1 MESESNNSVIKQ
13 EENAIDVSLAIKTG
27 SDLQNLADKREDAQ
41 DRTRRDSS
49 SSESEQAD
57 KTHKDHI
64 DNRETPAATGKQTRL
79 SPKSSIYQRS
89 QSSPSSLTTHK
100 FGLRP
105 TPSPPR
111 LIIDHQTGDIV
122 ESYPD
127 QPVYLRTYQPLD
139 DDLTDGS
146 GQLEDS
152 LAHPNPP
159 PLSNRRQLEQYR
171 ELLAEQYGQAAIDLI
186 NDPAVASS
194 SAEASMSGADPNRQ
208 YSPYRPAIPPPHSG
222 QSGKGYF
229 VPPAGGHLFHQGD
242 SYEEEPQQQ
251 PASLSG
257 GHNAS
262 FKRALNKLN
271 ECKTDIALLE
281 EPEGQQRGLGD
292 GQMRITATS
301 AARANMLLSQQKQQ
315 QTNPGK
321 QNNKSMPQAAKLAHH
336 QLQQQPQQQ
345 HQHHKQQQIN
355 NHKGNIKQR
364 IRPSI
369 EDFSLYN
376 FCYIFHI
383 LLIVLVSSL
392 IIYLF
397 VVPLNLECRQHQTAH
412 TYVSIIVASVNLIC
426 ICIFTLIWYCNGVTR
441 TLYAN
446 LSSSAFIISI
456 YLILVA
462 VNLALAILFFL
473 SNTCHSQ
480 RLQAFAKSTGP
491 SLISHHHDESAN
503 SLALPMISNPNHH
516 NQNHHNHHLE
526 PRSTNQ
532 LVANLPLPVSVA
544 FSRNRK
550 ENEARHSMVRR
561 QVFSSSGGETGETV
575 GLPDEPRLP
584 SRPLD
589 GGQPMVTNQRDPQL
603 HDVDLQLHEQE
614 LDHQQASLNVSP
626 IEALW
631 ELAKEQLIYIKRK
644 FYLFLSKYDLNFVG
658 ALHLV
663 CAVCL
668 FYLAMRVAVVRSYF
682 CSPVG
687 AYA

>member
-1 MESESNNSVIKQ
+1 MESESGNSLIKQ
-13 EENAIDVSLAIKTG
+13 QENAIDDSLAIKTG
-27 SDLQNLADKREDAQ
+27 SDLQNQANNNNNSRKGLAARQETSLDAQ
-41 DRTRRDSS
+41 ELGQDSS
-49 SSESEQAD
+49 ISELEQVE
-57 KTHKDHI
+57 KNKDHI
-64 DNRETPAATGKQTRL
+64 ENRETATGKQRL
-79 SPKSSIYQRS
+79 STKSSVYQRS

-171 ELLAEQYGQAAIDLI
+171 DLLAEQYGQAGIDLI
-186 NDPAVASS
+186 NDPAAASS
-194 SAEASMSGADPNRQ
+194 SGEASMSGANPNRQ

-229 VPPAGGHLFHQGD
+229 VPHAGGHLFHQGD
-242 SYEEEPQQQ
+242 SYEEEQ
-251 PASLSG
+251 PASG
-257 GHNAS
+257 GHNAA

-271 ECKTDIALLE
+271 EAKTDIALLE
-281 EPEGQQRGLGD
+281 EPEGQQRGSGD

-301 AARANMLLSQQKQQ
+301 AARANMLLSQQ
-315 QTNPGK
+315 TNPGK
-321 QNNKSMPQAAKLAHH
+321 QNNKSMPQVTKLAHN
-336 QLQQQPQQQ
+336 QQQQP
-345 HQHHKQQQIN
+345 HKQQQT
-355 NHKGNIKQR
+355 NIDKSNSKQR

-480 RLQAFAKSTGP
+480 RLQAFAKSAGP
-491 SLISHHHDESAN
+491 SLINHHHHHHHEPLAT
-503 SLALPMISNPNHH
+503 SLALPMIANPNFH
-516 NQNHHNHHLE
+516 NQNHQSHHQA

-532 LVANLPLPVSVA
+532 LVANLELPVSEA
-544 FSRNRK
+544 FSRGRK
-550 ENEARHSMVRR
+550 EGEAGHSMVRR
-561 QVFSSSGGETGETV
+561 QVFSETDETV
-575 GLPDEPRLP
+575 GVPDEPRLP

-589 GGQPMVTNQRDPQL
+589 GGQPMLTTNQKDGPQL

-614 LDHQQASLNVSP
+614 LDHQQQASLNVSP

-631 ELAKEQLIYIKRK
+631 ELAKEQLIDIKRK